1 MSLDKVHARIMEKAN
16 LEASK
21 IIEEVKAEIYKE
33 IENFRKEQELK
44 FEEAKKKV
52 FIDLRNRFKMKLDV
66 ERINLERADLI
77 EKREILD
84 ALFRKVEE
92 ELLSINSD
100 QYFKF
105 LSSLLKRDIPAG
117 KSTIFLNKKDLEVYG
132 KKLSNFLKKE
142 LSKSRESV
150 ISEQNVDIKGGC
162 IIKGEEVEINDS
174 IEVILEDLKEKYEI
188 EISKELFKENG

>member
-21 IIEEVKAEIYKE
+21 IIEEVKADIDKE

-52 FIDLRNRFKMKLDV
+52 FINLGNQLKMKLDV

-100 QYFKF
+100 QSFKF

-117 KSTIFLNKKDLEVYG
+117 KSTIFLNKKDLEAYG

-150 ISEQNVDIKGGC
+150 ISEQNVDIKGSC

-174 IEVILEDLKEKYEI
+174 IEVILEDLKKKYEI

>member
-1 MSLDKVHARIMEKAN
+1 MSLDKVHARIIEKAN
-16 LEASK
+16 LETSK
-21 IIEEVKAEIYKE
+21 IIEEVKADIDKE

-52 FIDLRNRFKMKLDV
+52 FINLGNQLKMKLDV

-117 KSTIFLNKKDLEVYG
+117 KSTIFLNKKDLEAYG

-150 ISEQNVDIKGGC
+150 ISEQNVDIKGSC

-174 IEVILEDLKEKYEI
+174 IEVILEDLKKKYEI

>member
-33 IENFRKEQELK
+33 IENFRKDQELK

-52 FIDLRNRFKMKLDV
+52 FIDLGNRFKMKLDV

-92 ELLSINSD
+92 ELLSINSG

-105 LSSLLKRDIPAG
+105 LLSLLKRDIPAG
-117 KSTIFLNKKDLEVYG
+117 KSTIFLNKKDLEAYG

-142 LSKSRESV
+142 LGKNRESV
-150 ISEQNVDIKGGC
+150 ISEQNVDIKGSC

>member
-1 MSLDKVHARIMEKAN
+1 MSLNKVHARIIEKAN
-16 LEASK
+16 LETYK
-21 IIEEVKAEIYKE
+21 IIEEVKADIDKE
-33 IENFRKEQELK
+33 IENFRKDQELK

-52 FIDLRNRFKMKLDV
+52 FIDLGNTLKMKLDV

-100 QYFKF
+100 KYLKF

-117 KSTIFLNKKDLEVYG
+117 KSTIFLNKNDLEAYG

-142 LSKSRESV
+142 LGKSRESV

-162 IIKGEEVEINDS
+162 ITKGEEVEINDS
-174 IEVILEDLKEKYEI
+174 IEVILKT
-188 EISKELFKENG
+188 

>member
-1 MSLDKVHARIMEKAN
+1 MSLDKVHARIIEKAN

-21 IIEEVKAEIYKE
+21 IIEEAKADIDKE

-44 FEEAKKKV
+44 FEEAKKKF
-52 FIDLRNRFKMKLDV
+52 FIDLGNQLKVKLDV

-77 EKREILD
+77 EEREILE

-105 LSSLLKRDIPAG
+105 LSSLLKKDIPAG
-117 KSTIFLNKKDLEVYG
+117 KSTIFLNKKDLEAYG
-132 KKLSNFLKKE
+132 KKLSNLLKKE
-142 LSKSRESV
+142 LGKNKGSV

-162 IIKGEEVEINDS
+162 IIKSEEVEINDS

>member
-1 MSLDKVHARIMEKAN
+1 MSLNKVHARIIEKAN
-16 LEASK
+16 LETYK
-21 IIEEVKAEIYKE
+21 IIEEVKADIDKE

-52 FIDLRNRFKMKLDV
+52 FIDLGNTLKMKLDV

-117 KSTIFLNKKDLEVYG
+117 KSTIFLNKNDLEAYG

-142 LSKSRESV
+142 LGKSRESV

-162 IIKGEEVEINDS
+162 ITKGEEVEINDS

>member
-142 LSKSRESV
+142 LSKSRESA

>member
-1 MSLDKVHARIMEKAN
+1 MSLNKVHARIIEKAN
-16 LEASK
+16 LETYK
-21 IIEEVKAEIYKE
+21 IIEEVKADIDKE
-33 IENFRKEQELK
+33 IENFRKDQELK

-52 FIDLRNRFKMKLDV
+52 FIDLGNTLKMKLDV

-100 QYFKF
+100 KYLKF

-117 KSTIFLNKKDLEVYG
+117 KSTIFLNKNDLEAYG

-142 LSKSRESV
+142 LGKSRESV

-162 IIKGEEVEINDS
+162 ITKGEEVEINDS

>member
-1 MSLDKVHARIMEKAN
+1 MSLNKVHARIIEKAN
-16 LEASK
+16 LETYK
-21 IIEEVKAEIYKE
+21 IIEEVKADIDKE
-33 IENFRKEQELK
+33 IENFRKDQELK

-52 FIDLRNRFKMKLDV
+52 FIDLGNTLKMKLDV

-117 KSTIFLNKKDLEVYG
+117 KSTIFLNKNDLEAYG

-142 LSKSRESV
+142 LGKSRESV

-162 IIKGEEVEINDS
+162 ITKGEEVEINDS

>member
-1 MSLDKVHARIMEKAN
+1 MSLDRVQARIIEKAN

-21 IIEEVKAEIYKE
+21 IIEETKAEIYKE

-52 FIDLRNRFKMKLDV
+52 FIDLGNTLKMKLDV

-100 QYFKF
+100 QYFRF

-117 KSTIFLNKKDLEVYG
+117 KSTIFLNKKDSETYG
-132 KKLSNFLKKE
+132 KKLSNLLKKE
-142 LSKSRESV
+142 LGESKGSV
-150 ISEQNVDIKGGC
+150 ISEQTVDIKGGC

>member
-1 MSLDKVHARIMEKAN
+1 MSLNKVHARIIEKAN
-16 LEASK
+16 LETYK
-21 IIEEVKAEIYKE
+21 IIEEVKADIDKE
-33 IENFRKEQELK
+33 IENFRKDQELK

-52 FIDLRNRFKMKLDV
+52 FIDLGNTLKMKLDV

-100 QYFKF
+100 KYLKF

-117 KSTIFLNKKDLEVYG
+117 KSTIFLNKNDLEAYG

-142 LSKSRESV
+142 LSKSRESI

-162 IIKGEEVEINDS
+162 IIKGGEVEINDS